1 MIQRLFSTFPDS
13 WPGAGLLLLR
23 LAAGAPLIVQGVFVA
38 WTGAERLGLPLRLI
52 EVACGILLL
61 LGLWTPVAGLS
72 QVVLQGWLAFTHGYA
87 DPVHIAGSIIGLS
100 IAALG
105 PGAYSFDA
113 RLFGRKRIQ
122 L

>member
-23 LAAGAPLIVQGVFVA
+23 VAAGAPLITQGVCAA
-38 WTGAERLGLPLRLI
+38 WIGAERIWLPLRLVEI
-52 EVACGILLL
+52 VCGGLLL
-61 LGLWTPVAGLS
+61 LGLWTPIAGVA
-72 QVVLQGWLAFTHGYA
+72 QVVLQGWLVLTRGSP
-87 DPVHIAGSIIGLS
+87 DPIHIAGSIIGLS

-105 PGAYSFDA
+105 PGAYSLDA
-113 RLFGRKRIQ
+113 RLFGRKRIH